1 MDGMSFISR
10 SLSLVCLVFC
20 SFFGCI
26 IFLFSGASLVLVML
40 VTYFFLFRPA
50 PPNGDMLPFGGLL
63 GTVKAWS
70 CPTCVWADQR

>member
-1 MDGMSFISR
+1 MGGMSSIR
-10 SLSLVCLVFC
+10 RPLSLVCTVCCRFLVV
-20 SFFGCI
+20 SS
-26 IFLFSGASLVLVML
+26 LFSGASLVLIMF
-40 VTYFFLFRPA
+40 VTSFFIRPA